1 MASVD
6 ENPVSQRVATVQFA
20 MKSETVDSLLER
32 IDGFM
37 REAAEWGA
45 QILVLPEYLSGCL
58 APSLTATDPRQ
69 TFENLAAASKD
80 LLSGMHDLSA
90 ARNLWLVGGTCIE
103 KDGSKF
109 FNSAPIVA
117 PDDRHWLQRKIH
129 LTPWERQS
137 GLLAAGDDI
146 FVIQTPFA
154 KIATVICYDIEF
166 PDLSRAACEAGAD
179 ILLNPSCTDNRHGF
193 WRVRYSGHARCV
205 ENQVFTVNAPTVG
218 WFPETSWLASNHG
231 QASILSP
238 CDVPFARD
246 GIIAQ
251 GEMNI
256 ADQMICADLRMD
268 ALRLARSGG
277 AVTPRQ
283 DRRDNFK
290 VVTA

>member
-1 MASVD
+1 MASSD
-6 ENPVSQRVATVQFA
+6 EDSTIQRVATVQFA
-20 MKSETVDSLLER
+20 MKPETVDTLLER

-37 REAAEWGA
+37 REASEWGA
-45 QILVLPEYLSGCL
+45 KIVVFPEYICGCL
-58 APSLTATDPRQ
+58 APSLTVTDPRQ
-69 TFENLAAASKD
+69 TFENLASASSE
-80 LLSGMHDLSA
+80 LVSGMHDLAA
-90 ARNLWLVGGTCIE
+90 ARNIWLAGGTVIE
-103 KDGSKF
+103 RDNGKF
-109 FNSAPIVA
+109 FNSAPIIA
-117 PDDRHWLQRKIH
+117 PDGKQWLQRKIH

-137 GLLAAGDDI
+137 NLLAAGDDI
-146 FVIQTPFA
+146 FVIQTPFG

-166 PDLSRAACEAGAD
+166 PDLSHAACEAGAD

-205 ENQVFTVNAPTVG
+205 ENQVFTLNAATLG

-231 QASILSP
+231 QAAILSP

-256 ADQMICADLRMD
+256 PNQLICADLRMD
-268 ALRLARSGG
+268 ALRHARSGG

-283 DRRDNFK
+283 DRRDNFR